1 MVKLLAPNEQYLR
14 SYREANDEYIR
25 NQVRTYSFSDGTD
38 CDILEKFDNYKFERN
53 LKPNRV
59 GADFYWL
66 VDDESQVFLG
76 EISIRHRLTDALLRY
91 GGHIGYGIRYSQ
103 WNKGYGTLLLKLAL
117 EKAGEM
123 GLHEVLTTCDD
134 DNAASA
140 KVMEKNGMELR
151 DKVINIIDGQT
162 VITRRYWKII

>member
-14 SYREANDEYIR
+14 SCREAN
-25 NQVRTYSFSDGTD
+25 
-38 CDILEKFDNYKFERN
+38 
-53 LKPNRV
+53 
-59 GADFYWL
+59 
-66 VDDESQVFLG
+66 DESQVFLG

-117 EKAGEM
+117 EKAREM

>member
-59 GADFYWL
+59 GADLYWL

-123 GLHEVLTTCDD
+123 GIHEVL
-134 DNAASA
+134 
-140 KVMEKNGMELR
+140 
-151 DKVINIIDGQT
+151 IHP
-162 VITRRYWKII
+162 

>member
-14 SYREANDEYIR
+14 SCREAN
-25 NQVRTYSFSDGTD
+25 
-38 CDILEKFDNYKFERN
+38 
-53 LKPNRV
+53 
-59 GADFYWL
+59 
-66 VDDESQVFLG
+66 DESQVFLG
-76 EISIRHRLTDALLRY
+76 KISIRHRLTDALLRY

-123 GLHEVLTTCDD
+123 GIHEVLTTCDD

-140 KVMEKNGMELR
+140 KVMEKTAWNCGI
-151 DKVINIIDGQT
+151 KS
-162 VITRRYWKII
+162 

>member
-14 SYREANDEYIR
+14 SHREANDEYIH
-25 NQVRTYSFSDGTD
+25 NQVRSYSFSDGTD

-66 VDDESQVFLG
+66 VDDERQVFLG
-76 EISIRHRLTDALLRY
+76 EVSIRHRLTDALLRY
-91 GGHIGYGIRYSQ
+91 GGHIGYDIRYSQ

-123 GLHEVLTTCDD
+123 GIHEVL
-134 DNAASA
+134 
-140 KVMEKNGMELR
+140 
-151 DKVINIIDGQT
+151 IHP
-162 VITRRYWKII
+162 